1 MKKGDHYRTRLT
13 HTLEVNQISRGIA
26 SNLHLN
32 ERLAE
37 AIALGHDIGHTP
49 FGHAGE
55 KILDDIMRGNE
66 GFDGKLQKIDYG
78 GFKHNFNSAKIL
90 DIVEKEYQTHRGLNL
105 TWQVLE
111 GIIKHTRIIKEN
123 KVWNW
128 KRFVKDPEFLE
139 EFLYDPKNIK
149 KENIKNFSVT
159 LEGQIV
165 NVADEIAQREHDL
178 DDCFHE
184 PYLRK
189 DIQNKINK
197 IIDKIIQK
205 NKKEYPNE
213 CKVLQNL
220 KEQFI
225 ECADI
230 ETIFGGELMTKKL
243 ISYFISD
250 VTRNSLE
257 NIKKIK
263 DNNQLNEIITET
275 QFKNSKRKYLNK
287 ELIKFSPIAQIF
299 NDNLENLITNK
310 IINSYEV
317 SRFDAKAEY
326 IIKHLFKAYYS
337 NPLQMRK
344 EYLSLIQEF
353 LKYNSKTYYN
363 IKLENEEVEHL
374 QDISIF
380 LEDEFESTPSNLDL
394 LFDIL
399 KLKKLNLIKWPKN
412 LNNEEILNKHGEFK
426 KDFFKKHVLP
436 INNKNNNL
444 TDSEKFLKALL
455 ENHYIF
461 IEVIVDYISKLTDNM
476 ARDDYHDLYVT

>member
-1 MKKGDHYRTRLT
+1 
-13 HTLEVNQISRGIA
+13 
-26 SNLHLN
+26 
-32 ERLAE
+32 
-37 AIALGHDIGHTP
+37 
-49 FGHAGE
+49 
-55 KILDDIMRGNE
+55 MRGNE

-123 KVWNW
+123 KIWNW

-213 CKVLQNL
+213 CKELQNL